1 MVKKINFKCT
11 FCGLSFT
18 PMSKC
23 RKRPWNLYK
32 YKNSFLKT
40 YFSLIIEY
48 GMYLKCLQKRVNLA
62 ALLVQNK
69 PSAPIRRV
77 ENKVEFLERQF
88 HSEKLSFVHKK
99 ETEHSFELSL
109 SICVFYRRIFNL
121 EMQNFSHESHHIMN
135 ARQPFCWWMTFTK
148 VSNQFLPSPSKWLTW
163 PLDVFEGVAGMGDFT
178 DLVCIGRIFSQTSL
192 TLEIFSLTYNG
203 VRFFFSI
210 IRHERYIFF
219 QGRIFFSQEFI
230 CMLFS
235 SRNQSAG
242 HFFWNHP

>member
-1 MVKKINFKCT
+1 MAKNQFQMDISWFFFHADIKMT
-11 FCGLSFT
+11 
-18 PMSKC
+18 

-32 YKNSFLKT
+32 YKNSLLKT
-40 YFSLIIEY
+40 NFSLIIEY

-121 EMQNFSHESHHIMN
+121 EMQNFSFKTTTWWKHDETFIQTNFRLKSLW
-135 ARQPFCWWMTFTK
+135 FCDT
-148 VSNQFLPSPSKWLTW
+148 
-163 PLDVFEGVAGMGDFT
+163 
-178 DLVCIGRIFSQTSL
+178 GRL
-192 TLEIFSLTYNG
+192 N
-203 VRFFFSI
+203 
-210 IRHERYIFF
+210 F
-219 QGRIFFSQEFI
+219 QAFALSVI
-230 CMLFS
+230 
-235 SRNQSAG
+235 
-242 HFFWNHP
+242 